1 MIRSRR
7 SNFCF
12 ALLSLLS
19 VLLIC
24 ATAAQAQT
32 PQQTLNQYVADLQ
45 KNPNDYALREKI
57 IKHVQTMK
65 QKPAIPEEARRHYV
79 MAKTLSDE
87 AKKVEDFHDAITEFR
102 AALIVAPWWAE
113 ANRDFGLTLEAAQRY
128 DEAIAYI
135 KLYMATDP
143 GSDRTRAAQ
152 DEIYKIEAKK
162 KLAGKASRESSPAVV
177 SAPKQNTFEHL
188 LRKIDGRRYATRERG
203 RQVLLDVR
211 GRTFVQG
218 FIEDNG
224 SYRELGRTEIRG
236 REFTEPM
243 YSTMPAGIARIVER
257 YWSISESGESITLRW
272 RWSGGEIEQ
281 LIYLWQR

>member
-1 MIRSRR
+1 MISLKACIYSLMFGLMVIASFSAHAQS
-7 SNFCF
+7 SN
-12 ALLSLLS
+12 S
-19 VLLIC
+19 
-24 ATAAQAQT
+24 
-32 PQQTLNQYVADLQ
+32 QQTLNQYVADLR

-57 IKHVQTMK
+57 IKHVQTMR
-65 QKPAIPEEARRHYV
+65 PAPAVPEEARRHYV

-87 AKKVEDFHDAITEFR
+87 AKKVEDFNDSIAEFR
-102 AALIVAPWWAE
+102 GALLAAPWWAE

-135 KLYMATDP
+135 KLYMATNP

-177 SAPKQNTFEHL
+177 SAPKQNTFEDL